1 MSYDFVL
8 QQALKLH
15 NEGKL
20 AEAENLY
27 RQILE
32 AVPDNPIILNLL
44 GLIKKKKN
52 LHHQAIEYFMRAI
65 KQNPNVAEY
74 FFNLAWSE
82 ERCGKYAEAIKD
94 YSQALKMQPNI
105 KEGYNALGNLYLK
118 ENNLEQAT
126 SHFNQ
131 ALLLDPDYAEA
142 KANLAKIDNDLTQ
155 LLKLENQYPS
165 EPIIPYYI
173 ALIYRD
179 RKQYQQAFAEAKK
192 SSQLLADDATFV
204 LLGEL
209 SLLLDN
215 SKQAQDYFSQAL
227 VINPNSVSALIN
239 SANLKNKPQ
248 EAESLYKKALDVQ
261 PLNADAHINYAD
273 FLYRQHRLIEA
284 LEEYRHAVILAPK
297 RTEISNNL
305 GIIQKDL
312 GEYEEALGLFFN
324 ALLAEPERKEYA
336 LNIAETLIL
345 LYEKDSKK
353 AKQIA
358 GNWLKNMPDNIF
370 AKRISEIFNQSTGN
384 NAQQY
389 TQELFDLFAENY
401 EQVMK
406 NIDYKLPQEFARI
419 LSPLSGLI
427 IDLGCG
433 TGLIGEALKNENNTF
448 IGVDISE
455 KMAEIARAKK
465 IYKEVIID
473 DITHYCQNLPPADW
487 VVAADV
493 FGYIGDLDN
502 LLQSIFPRNLCFSIA
517 VDEKCDTYQL
527 VYNGRYRHNPKYI
540 KNLLQKCGYS
550 NIIEHKLNIRT
561 ENGVPVKGVIFV
573 AKEK

>member
-32 AVPDNPIILNLL
+32 VVPDNPIILNLL
-44 GLIKKKKN
+44 GLIAQSKN
-52 LHHQAIEYFMRAI
+52 LHQQAIEYFIRAI
-65 KQNPNVAEY
+65 KQNQNVAEY

-94 YSQALKMQPNI
+94 FSQALQMQPNI
-105 KEGYNALGNLYLK
+105 KEGHNALGNLYLK
-118 ENNLEQAT
+118 ENNLEQAAA
-126 SHFNQ
+126 HFNQ

-142 KANLAKIDNDLTQ
+142 KANLAKIDNDLNQ
-155 LLKLENQYPS
+155 LLRLEKQYPL

-179 RKQYQQAFAEAKK
+179 RKQYQEALAEAQK
-192 SSQLLADDATFV
+192 SYQLMADDATSV

-209 SLLLDN
+209 SLSLGN
-215 SKQAQDYFSQAL
+215 SEQAKDYFLQAL
-227 VINPNSVSALIN
+227 VLNPNSVAALIN
-239 SANLKNKPQ
+239 SANLKNEPQ
-248 EAESLYKKALDVQ
+248 EAENLYKKALDIQ

-297 RTEISNNL
+297 KTGISNNL
-305 GIIQKDL
+305 GIIQRDL

-324 ALLAEPERKEYA
+324 ALLAEPQRKEYA
-336 LNIAETLIL
+336 LNITETLIL
-345 LYEKDSKK
+345 LYEKDRKK

-370 AKRISEIFNQSTGN
+370 AKRINEIFNQGNEN
-384 NAQQY
+384 NAPQY
-389 TQELFDLFAENY
+389 AQELFDLFAENY

-427 IDLGCG
+427 VDLGCG
-433 TGLIGEALKNENNTF
+433 TGLIGEALKNKDN
-448 IGVDISE
+448 ILVGVDISE
-455 KMAEIARAKK
+455 KMAEIARSKN
-465 IYKEVIID
+465 IYKEVTVD
-473 DITHYCQNLPPADW
+473 DISHYCQNLPSADW

-502 LLQSIFPRNLCFSIA
+502 LLKSIFPHNLCFSIA
-517 VDEKCDTYQL
+517 VDDKCDKYQL
-527 VYNGRYRHNPKYI
+527 AYNGRYRHNPKYI
-540 KNLLQKCGYS
+540 KKLLQKCGYS
-550 NIIEHKLNIRT
+550 NIIEHKSNIRS
-561 ENGVPVKGVIFV
+561 ENGVPVEGIIFV